1 MSEKMSISKK
11 NEIKAKEVEFGGKI
25 FELIKILYPICRS
38 ITGDGVRKTLNF
50 LQKEIPLDI
59 NEIATKTKCFDWKIP
74 KEWNITDAYIKDSN
88 GNKIVDFKNSN
99 LHVVSYSIPINKKM
113 SLTELKSHIHTLP
126 DMPDAIPY
134 LTSYYNEDW
143 GFCMRHNE
151 FETLQEGEYEV
162 CINSSL
168 KNGSLTYGEYLI
180 PGKIK
185 DEILLSCYICH
196 PSLCNDN
203 LSGVGLLTI
212 LAKILT
218 KISTYYSYRFLFIP
232 ETIGAIAWLSKNEKN
247 VHNIKHGLVVTCCG
261 DRGTSTYKKTRDG
274 DNIIDKIVEKV
285 LKKSGEP
292 YEILDFWPS
301 GSDERQFCSPGFN
314 LPIGS
319 LMKTVYGKFE
329 EYHTSKDNLDFMDV
343 ESLGNSLSKYL
354 EVIYEL
360 ENYTN
365 KNKISN
371 QKTLKISVKNDPVFI
386 NQNMKCEP
394 QLGKRGLYRNLGSQK
409 PQLGKRGL
417 YRNLGSQK
425 NIEQKIIA
433 IQWIMN
439 FSDGYYSLSEIS
451 KKSKINL
458 KILTAVVNLLKDVN
472 LLKEQ

>member
-38 ITGDGVRKTLNF
+38 ITGDGVRKTLKI

-59 NEIATKTKCFDWKIP
+59 NEIPTKTKCFDWKIP
-74 KEWNITDAYIKDSN
+74 KEWNIIDAYIKDPN

-113 SLTELKSHIHTLP
+113 RLKELKKHLHYLSEKP
-126 DMPDAIPY
+126 NAIPY
-134 LTSYYNEDW
+134 RTSYYNEYW
-143 GFCMRHNE
+143 GFCISYNQFKSLR
-151 FETLQEGEYEV
+151 EGEYEV

-168 KNGSLTYGEYLI
+168 KNGSLTYGEYLV

-218 KISTYYSYRFLFIP
+218 KISTHYSYRFLFIP
-232 ETIGAIAWLSKNEKN
+232 ETIGAIAWLSKNENNIHK
-247 VHNIKHGLVVTCCG
+247 IKHGLVATCCG

-274 DNIIDKIVEKV
+274 DNIIDEIVEKV
-285 LKKSGEP
+285 LKKSGET

-301 GSDERQFCSPGFN
+301 GSDERQFSSPGFN

-319 LMKTVYGKFE
+319 LMKTVYDKFE
-329 EYHTSKDNLDFMDV
+329 EYHTSNDNLEFMEV
-343 ESLGNSLSKYL
+343 KSLGNSLSKYL

-365 KNKISN
+365 KDKKSI

-386 NQNMKCEP
+386 SQNMKCEP
-394 QLGKRGLYRNLGSQK
+394 QLGKKDLYQKLGALTNQNSNEI
-409 PQLGKRGL
+409 KR
-417 YRNLGSQK
+417 
-425 NIEQKIIA
+425 A
-433 IQWIMN
+433 IQWVMN

-451 KKSKINL
+451 KKSKMNL
-458 KILTAVVNLLKDVN
+458 KILTDAANLLKDVN